1 MQYSTVRNTLVL
13 SYLNEFNKK
22 IAEALFVV
30 LSVTTSIY
38 FRMTNFIPKNEP
50 GGRKAPLRKEKLNES
65 LTAIG
70 RALIVGK

>member
-1 MQYSTVRNTLVL
+1 MVRNTLVL

-22 IAEALFVV
+22 NAEALFVV

-38 FRMTNFIPKNEP
+38 FRNENFIPKNEA
-50 GGRKAPLRKEKLNES
+50 GGRKSPLRKEKLNES

-70 RALIVGK
+70 RALTVDK